1 MRLDAHARDKFL
13 RLVGEERYDYT
24 TDLVTITS
32 DRLPYRKQNRDYCE
46 YLIKVRYIVQ
56 GYWISNHCCI
66 ENYSINTGRYL
77 IKSLI
82 YVAISVL
89 YNVLYT
95 SYFI

>member
-56 GYWISNHCCI
+56 GY
-66 ENYSINTGRYL
+66 
-77 IKSLI
+77 
-82 YVAISVL
+82 
-89 YNVLYT
+89 
-95 SYFI
+95 

>member
-46 YLIKVRYIVQ
+46 YLIKVRQLTGIVKTTTCNSKRLDDHTFPKGTIGL
-56 GYWISNHCCI
+56 GYRW
-66 ENYSINTGRYL
+66 
-77 IKSLI
+77 
-82 YVAISVL
+82 
-89 YNVLYT
+89 
-95 SYFI
+95 

>member
-56 GYWISNHCCI
+56 GYWISNHCDY
-66 ENYSINTGRYL
+66 NYIHIVLPFEMIYYSRMWQI
-77 IKSLI
+77 IK
-82 YVAISVL
+82 
-89 YNVLYT
+89 
-95 SYFI
+95 